1 MSHPRSG
8 LDRELTSPLRL
19 SIAAALS
26 RVEEA
31 EFSAIRDAVDALP
44 RRVPVPSLRP
54 PTTQCLPTGVVL
66 DGARVVVMADEG
78 GVAEALSKKLA

>member
-31 EFSAIRDAVDALP
+31 EFSAIRDAVDTNDAELSRQLSRLLEVGMRP
-44 RRVPVPSLRP
+44 FARSASLVIRS
-54 PTTQCLPTGVVL
+54 
-66 DGARVVVMADEG
+66 E
-78 GVAEALSKKLA
+78 AEA